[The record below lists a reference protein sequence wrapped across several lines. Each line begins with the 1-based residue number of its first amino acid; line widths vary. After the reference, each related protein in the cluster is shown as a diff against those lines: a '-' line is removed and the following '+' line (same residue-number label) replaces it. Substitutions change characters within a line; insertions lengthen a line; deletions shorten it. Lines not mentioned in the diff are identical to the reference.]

1 MSYFNNYYVMGTTNL
16 QNSNAQNSEA
26 GNSAMNNRNE
36 AQLAIL
42 AKFASGQPLSDDELT
57 TIGKIFAAQKETMA
71 KAKQFASKK
80 ATEAEKA
87 AEHAKLMQEHK
98 LAVQNMVNDFV
109 AEITNK
115 EFTDSDDAK
124 SVFKGFIFTL
134 PKVPK
139 MNGKGSKGSGNSR
152 KAITDVKNL
161 TEGSSNYLIWHA
173 IVKAGNK
180 GIDRKG
186 LIDILHKAQP
196 KRKLTLVKQAVSIG
210 CNTLPVQCVNNMY
223 TVR

>member
-1 MSYFNNYYVMGTTNL
+1 MSYFNNYYVMETKNS

-26 GNSAMNNRNE
+26 GNGAKNNRDE
-36 AQLAIL
+36 AQVAIL

-98 LAVQNMVNDFV
+98 LSIQNMVNDF
-109 AEITNK
+109 AARITNK
-115 EFTDSDDAK
+115 EFTDSDHVK
-124 SVFKGFIFTL
+124 RVFKGFIFTL

-139 MNGKGSKGSGNSR
+139 LSGKGSKGNGNSR

-161 TEGSSNYLIWHA
+161 IEGSSNYLIYEA
-173 IVKAGNK
+173 IKKAGTK

-186 LIDILHKAQP
+186 LIAMLTKAMP
-196 KRKLTLVKQAVSIG
+196 KRKLALVKQAVSIG
-210 CNTLPVQCVNNMY
+210 CNTLPVKAEDGKFFVK
-223 TVR
+223 